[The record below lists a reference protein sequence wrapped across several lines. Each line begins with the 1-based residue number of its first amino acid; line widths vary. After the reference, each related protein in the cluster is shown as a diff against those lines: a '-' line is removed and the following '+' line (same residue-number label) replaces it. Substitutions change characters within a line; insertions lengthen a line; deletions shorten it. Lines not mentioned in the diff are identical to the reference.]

1 MVIFQSYVSLP
12 EGGASLV
19 DTIGGASLRPR
30 QKKEATDVIN
40 PISGDG
46 QPLPTKSQGYL
57 GSSTVGS
64 RGISIISDI
73 PGAPLSKMNIQGST
87 SSVMCSLPP
96 QRSFLVMWACLKIRY
111 PRV

>member
-46 QPLPTKSQGYL
+46 QPLPTKSQAIWAPQLLDL
-57 GSSTVGS
+57 GESASSP
-64 RGISIISDI
+64 ISQVLPSQKWIS
-73 PGAPLSKMNIQGST
+73 KE
-87 SSVMCSLPP
+87 VHPP
-96 QRSFLVMWACLKIRY
+96 
-111 PRV
+111 